1 MKFAAGLLRG
11 APVGA
16 RWFAPS
22 CLSFTISS
30 LDHTL
35 GHQFDDDAFF
45 GPKALS
51 RKIIRLDSDILDLVK
66 KAVLWLAAADAANK
80 AGITWKTNVLRH
92 SFCSYGVALRGLEWT
107 ADQAD
112 HDIRILRRNY
122 REVVSRQ
129 EAEAYFR
136 IGSSPISAIS
146 S

>member
-1 MKFAAGLLRG
+1 LRDAPLGALICTVLLIVYDLALVTTPR
-11 APVGA
+11 
-16 RWFAPS
+16 
-22 CLSFTISS
+22 
-30 LDHTL
+30 
-35 GHQFDDDAFF
+35 GHQFDGDAFF
-45 GPKALS
+45 DPKALS

-66 KAVLWLAAADAANK
+66 KAALWLATADAAKK
-80 AGITWKTNVLRH
+80 AGITRKQNVLRH

-136 IGSSPISAIS
+136 IGSSPIPAIS

>member
-1 MKFAAGLLRG
+1 VACGSGRRQDG
-11 APVGA
+11 
-16 RWFAPS
+16 R
-22 CLSFTISS
+22 
-30 LDHTL
+30 DHL
-35 GHQFDDDAFF
+35 ES
-45 GPKALS
+45 K
-51 RKIIRLDSDILDLVK
+51 
-66 KAVLWLAAADAANK
+66 
-80 AGITWKTNVLRH
+80 
-92 SFCSYGVALRGLEWT
+92 YGVALRGLEWT

>member
-1 MKFAAGLLRG
+1 VNWSRES
-11 APVGA
+11 
-16 RWFAPS
+16 W
-22 CLSFTISS
+22 
-30 LDHTL
+30 L
-35 GHQFDDDAFF
+35 GSIVVCEPA
-45 GPKALS
+45 KS
-51 RKIIRLDSDILDLVK
+51 KNNRRKLEEIP
-66 KAVLWLAAADAANK
+66 ANLAAILAPYARPAGRVMPRKKIQRAMEDAAKK
-80 AGITWKTNVLRH
+80 AGITWKQNVLRH

-136 IGSSPISAIS
+136 IGSSPIPAIS